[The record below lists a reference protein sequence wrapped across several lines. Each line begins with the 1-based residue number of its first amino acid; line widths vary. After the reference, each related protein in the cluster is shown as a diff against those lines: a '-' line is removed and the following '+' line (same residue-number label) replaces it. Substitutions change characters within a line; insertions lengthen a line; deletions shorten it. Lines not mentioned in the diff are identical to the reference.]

1 MPANASTLI
10 ICVLLVLSGAV
21 LAGCGGQR
29 GAAVTEPEGPPR
41 YAMRGQ
47 IIGIDAER
55 RVLLVDHEEIPG
67 YMPPMV
73 MEFIVTAGDIAVVR
87 EGAKIRGEIYEDEAG
102 DFRLEKIWPVDAV
115 AEGQVAAAAQT
126 LRQDTNIRGRKAYRE
141 IGENLPD
148 FALYD
153 QDARVVAAAR
163 FRGQRV
169 LLNFIYTR
177 CPIATMCPAAVAN
190 MMAVQ
195 REATAAGVT
204 DLQLVSITLEPEYDT
219 PGVLR
224 DFADAR
230 GIDTSNYAFLTGPET
245 AIRDLLTQFGVI
257 AEVDGA
263 LIQHS
268 MATLLIDANGRIIH
282 RVDGSRWDVN
292 SFLPR
297 ILPRTPAPTS

>member
-1 MPANASTLI
+1 MLANASGVIAL
-10 ICVLLVLSGAV
+10 CLAAGLGSGLV
-21 LAGCGGQR
+21 GCGR
-29 GAAVTEPEGPPR
+29 PRAAEAIEPEEPPR

-47 IIGIDAER
+47 IVRVEAAR

-73 MEFIVTAGDIAVVR
+73 MEFIVTAGDIAGAR
-87 EGAKIRGEIYEDEAG
+87 EGATIRGEIYQDEMG
-102 DFRLEKIWPVDAV
+102 DFRLEKLWPVDAV
-115 AEGQVAAAAQT
+115 ADGQVAAAAST

-141 IGENLPD
+141 IGENLPE

-153 QDARVVAAAR
+153 QDARVVAATR
-163 FRGQRV
+163 FRGQRI

-195 REATAAGVT
+195 REAAAAGVT
-204 DLQLVSITLEPEYDT
+204 DLQLVSITLEPAYDT

-230 GIDTSNYAFLTGPET
+230 GIDTSNYSFLTGPET

-257 AEVDGA
+257 AEVDGP

-292 SFLPR
+292 TFLPR
-297 ILPRTPAPTS
+297 ILPRTSTPTS

>member
-1 MPANASTLI
+1 MFANAPGVIALFFAAG
-10 ICVLLVLSGAV
+10 LGLGLV
-21 LAGCGGQR
+21 GCGGPR
-29 GAAVTEPEGPPR
+29 IAEVTEPEGPPR

-47 IIGIDAER
+47 IVAIEAAR

-73 MEFIVTAGDIAVVR
+73 MEFIVTAGDLA
-87 EGAKIRGEIYEDEAG
+87 GARAGATIRGEIFQDEAG
-102 DFRLEKIWPVDAV
+102 DFRLEKMWPVDAV
-115 AEGQVAAAAQT
+115 ADGQVAAAAST

-153 QDARVVAAAR
+153 QDARVVAATR

-177 CPIATMCPAAVAN
+177 CPIATMCPAAVAT
-190 MMAVQ
+190 MMAMQ
-195 REATAAGVT
+195 REAAAAGVT

-230 GIDTSNYAFLTGPET
+230 GIDTGNYSFLTGPET
-245 AIRDLLTQFGVI
+245 AIRDLLIQFGVV
-257 AEVDGA
+257 AAVEGA

-292 SFLPR
+292 TFLPR
-297 ILPRTPAPTS
+297 ILPRTSTPTS